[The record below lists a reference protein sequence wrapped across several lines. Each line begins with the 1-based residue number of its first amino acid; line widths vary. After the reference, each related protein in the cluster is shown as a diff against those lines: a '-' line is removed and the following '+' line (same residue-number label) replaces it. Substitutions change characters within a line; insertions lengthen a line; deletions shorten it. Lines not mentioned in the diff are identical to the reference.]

1 MVQIPVVIKN
11 TTLNALA
18 EHTTEALQAIPV
30 NGSESIVL
38 LDEEVVRVLL
48 AQTRPTDT
56 RIDDVI
62 LRSSL

>member
-18 EHTTEALQAIPV
+18 EHTTEALRAIPV